1 MPTFHAAV
9 ALHAAFALFAL
20 LAAAPDS
27 PGAGLSNDRARQILP
42 RAELSQLNDAQRAQ
56 FLEIAGDTFGYA
68 SCNDTLAQC
77 LRAGVSDKHALRM
90 TELVK
95 FMLLEGFTPSVII
108 DFVERYYA
116 SFGKRHHLRADD
128 CPTLGDPKAP
138 VVVVE
143 FSDFQCPHCAAAQKP
158 LKDLVLSLPGQVRLC
173 SKHFP
178 LPGHPRAVQA
188 AAAAQYAF
196 HHKKFWEMSE
206 LLFAHQETDEL
217 NDAHLKEYAKQ
228 LGLDGAEMLK
238 QIYAGRL
245 EGAIEKHKKEGM
257 EAGVN
262 STPSLYFNGRKFL
275 LPLKPEFL
283 VFSAQD
289 EEEWQ
294 RNKGAW
300 EKG

>member
-1 MPTFHAAV
+1 MPLLLLA
-9 ALHAAFALFAL
+9 FAL

-27 PGAGLSNDRARQILP
+27 PPAGLSNDRARQILP

-68 SCNDTLAQC
+68 GCSDTLAQC
-77 LRAGVSDKHALRM
+77 LRAGVKDRHALRT

-95 FMLLEGFTPSVII
+95 YMLLEGFTPSVII

-116 SFGKRHHLRADD
+116 SFGKRQKIRNDD
-128 CPTLGDPKAP
+128 CPFLGDLKAQ

-143 FSDFQCPHCAAAQKP
+143 FSDYQCPHCAAAEKP
-158 LKDLVLSLPGQVRLC
+158 LKDLVAALPGKVRLC
-173 SKHFP
+173 SKYFP
-178 LPGHPRAVQA
+178 LPGHPRAQPA
-188 AAAAQYAF
+188 AAAAEYAF
-196 HHKKFWEMSE
+196 HHRKYWEMSE
-206 LLFAHQETDEL
+206 RLFAHQDEL
-217 NDAHLKEYAKQ
+217 DDAHLKEFAKE
-228 LGLDGAEMLK
+228 LGLDGGDLIK
-238 QIYAGRL
+238 QIYSGRL
-245 EGAIEKHKKEGM
+245 DPPIEKNRQEGM

-262 STPSLYFNGRKFL
+262 STPTLFFNGRKFM

-300 EKG
+300 EKE